1 MTTRTPAAA
10 GDASAAGAAVPPRNL
25 RLGVHG
31 STHLAAR
38 IVAAA
43 GHPESSIEYIP
54 YEVSEPFTL
63 LRAGATDLTL
73 VKYDPLDPDIA
84 LSQRVAWDGRA
95 VLVGAHHPLAAQES
109 VSLEQV
115 ADYEGFLCPGDFP
128 PNVWDHV
135 VPPHTREGRAIRRTH
150 TMTSMPA
157 LVELLRSTL
166 AMHVSFQ
173 SLDAVL
179 PPDIK
184 VVPVHDLPP
193 SPVALAWLRGTRLP
207 ERARRFVGDAERAA
221 RR

>member
-1 MTTRTPAAA
+1 MTSRTPVAA
-10 GDASAAGAAVPPRNL
+10 GDASASGAAASPRPL
-25 RLGVHG
+25 RLGIHG

-43 GHPESSIEYIP
+43 DHPVSSIEYIR
-54 YEVSEPFTL
+54 YEVSEPFRL
-63 LRAGATDLTL
+63 LRAGETDLML
-73 VKYDPLDPDIA
+73 VKYDPFDPDIA

-109 VSLEQV
+109 VSLEQI
-115 ADYEGFLCPGDFP
+115 ADYEGFRCPGDFP
-128 PNVWDHV
+128 PNVWDLV
-135 VPPHTREGRAIRRTH
+135 VPPHTWAGRAIRRTH
-150 TMTSMPA
+150 TMTTVLA
-157 LVELLRSTL
+157 LVERLRSTL

-173 SLDAVL
+173 SLEAVL

-207 ERARRFVGDAERAA
+207 ERAWRFVRDAERAA
-221 RR
+221 ER